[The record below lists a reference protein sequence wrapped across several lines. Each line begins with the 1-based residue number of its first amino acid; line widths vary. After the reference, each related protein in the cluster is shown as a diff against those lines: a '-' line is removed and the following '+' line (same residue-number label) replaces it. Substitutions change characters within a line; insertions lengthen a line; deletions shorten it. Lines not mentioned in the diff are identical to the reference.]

1 MKGLSVQ
8 DEYAP
13 KSICFGCGP
22 ANEKGLKIKSYRKEE
37 GLEMEFE
44 TSKEH
49 MAFEGVIN
57 GGIIGTL
64 IDCHGNWTAA
74 VALMDK
80 LDLKEAPSTVTAQY
94 EEK

>member
-37 GLEMEFE
+37 GLEME
-44 TSKEH
+44 
-49 MAFEGVIN
+49 
-57 GGIIGTL
+57 L
-64 IDCHGNWTAA
+64 
-74 VALMDK
+74 K
-80 LDLKEAPSTVTAQY
+80 LAKNIWHSRV
-94 EEK
+94 